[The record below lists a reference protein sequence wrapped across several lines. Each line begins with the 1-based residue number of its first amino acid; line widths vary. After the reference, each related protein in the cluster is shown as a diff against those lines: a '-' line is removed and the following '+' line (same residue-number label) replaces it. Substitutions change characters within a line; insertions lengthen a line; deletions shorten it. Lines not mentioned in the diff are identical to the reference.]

1 MKSTQNSNKMNMKSW
16 LIISFIIMGLII
28 FTFIVGLDSKVTGE
42 IKCVDG
48 MNRINVEGIM
58 CEDSTEYFFGGH
70 MGWAFLCFIPI
81 IFMFYL
87 FLLGG

>member
-28 FTFIVGLDSKVTGE
+28 
-42 IKCVDG
+42 C
-48 MNRINVEGIM
+48 VEGIM

-87 FLLGG
+87 FFTGRVE

>member
-28 FTFIVGLDSKVTGE
+28 
-42 IKCVDG
+42 CVDG

-87 FLLGG
+87 FFTGRVE